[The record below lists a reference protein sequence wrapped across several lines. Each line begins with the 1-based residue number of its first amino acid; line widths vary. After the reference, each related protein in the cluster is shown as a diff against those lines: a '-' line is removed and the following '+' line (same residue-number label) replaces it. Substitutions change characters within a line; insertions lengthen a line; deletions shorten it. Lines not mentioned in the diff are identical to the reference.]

1 MYKVYGNST
10 MVVSRVRFR
19 VKGHQRNHE
28 LPRVTYVIAQIAC
41 QAQEHKEIL
50 DVLISNLQ

>member
-19 VKGHQRNHE
+19 VKGQQRNHE
-28 LPRVTYVIAQIAC
+28 LHRVTYVIGQIAC
-41 QAQEHKEIL
+41 QAHEHKEIL
-50 DVLISNLQ
+50 DVLITNLQ